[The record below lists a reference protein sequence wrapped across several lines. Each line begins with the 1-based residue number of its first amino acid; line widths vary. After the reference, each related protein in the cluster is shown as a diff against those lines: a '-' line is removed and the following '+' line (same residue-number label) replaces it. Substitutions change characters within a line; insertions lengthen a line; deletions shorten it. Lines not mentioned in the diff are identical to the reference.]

1 MVVRNRNRAAVHESL
16 GNDRLVQRRGGV
28 IGCRSCV
35 RTKSTVSLG
44 EFVTPS
50 LIIKKA
56 QWKIVV
62 GARADSM
69 RNGRDSDG
77 IEVGARGSMATICCY
92 FRTLDFVRLLIS
104 SFLGKSTM

>member
-1 MVVRNRNRAAVHESL
+1 MVRNRDRAAVHESL

-28 IGCRSCV
+28 IECSSRV

-50 LIIKKA
+50 LIEKKKA

-69 RNGRDSDG
+69 RNGRNSDG

-104 SFLGKSTM
+104 SILGQ